1 MWIVKA
7 RTQPCSVSK
16 SVLQKRNLSSILV
29 THIITRKV
37 NDSVLRTYLY
47 RAATPRSVLG
57 VAIELVPFKQVHSY
71 SILLL
76 LLIIISVLTSTIHF
90 PFN

>member
-1 MWIVKA
+1 M
-7 RTQPCSVSK
+7 
-16 SVLQKRNLSSILV
+16 ILYLEQ
-29 THIITRKV
+29 
-37 NDSVLRTYLY
+37 SLY
-47 RAATPRSVLG
+47 RAATPRSILG
-57 VAIELVPFKQVHSY
+57 VAIELVPSKQIHSY